1 MEVDECYI
9 CNDTKN
15 DTLMTNIC
23 DCRERFIHKTCFVNL
38 LQKTKFDNSCSV
50 CKKKYKNVV
59 ITKSYRLNI
68 KRCLMF
74 TSLISIF
81 ILFLVLFAEKLFLAY
96 SSSFIYECGEIYN
109 LTAVNVTDVDE
120 ICSRGLI
127 KKQRFYVISLV
138 TYLFFIMTNMFV
150 IVNIYKFYKNNFF
163 DIKFVCTYT
172 RDDEMGRRLSDCD

>member
-50 CKKKYKNVV
+50 CKKKY
-59 ITKSYRLNI
+59 
-68 KRCLMF
+68 
-74 TSLISIF
+74 
-81 ILFLVLFAEKLFLAY
+81 
-96 SSSFIYECGEIYN
+96 
-109 LTAVNVTDVDE
+109 NVTDVDE